1 MSIVSGDPDT
11 RNGESKTRNCPTGKN
26 SMSSIRNYPKRA
38 VCTIFSLACYLSAHE
53 NMTIFCIEAFIT
65 TLTCVESD
73 AFQHMNRQVMSDNGC
88 RQISQ
93 IEVLLDKLSDTD
105 FKFYVRANVVSSK

>member
-1 MSIVSGDPDT
+1 M
-11 RNGESKTRNCPTGKN
+11 
-26 SMSSIRNYPKRA
+26 
-38 VCTIFSLACYLSAHE
+38 
-53 NMTIFCIEAFIT
+53 
-65 TLTCVESD
+65 ESD
-73 AFQHMNRQVMSDNGC
+73 ALQHMNRQVMSDNGC

>member
-1 MSIVSGDPDT
+1 MLIVSGDPDI
-11 RNGESKTRNCPTGKN
+11 RNGESKTCNCPTGKN
-26 SMSSIRNYPKRA
+26 SMSPIRNHPKTA

-53 NMTIFCIEAFIT
+53 NMMIFCIEAFMT

-73 AFQHMNRQVMSDNGC
+73 AFQHMNRQVMGDHDNGC

-93 IEVLLDKLSDTD
+93 MKVLLDKLSDTD
-105 FKFYVRANVVSSK
+105 FKFYV

>member
-1 MSIVSGDPDT
+1 
-11 RNGESKTRNCPTGKN
+11 
-26 SMSSIRNYPKRA
+26 MSSIRNYPKRA

-65 TLTCVESD
+65 TLTCAESD

-105 FKFYVRANVVSSK
+105 FKFYV

>member
-1 MSIVSGDPDT
+1 MIQTLGTEKARPAIAPQV
-11 RNGESKTRNCPTGKN
+11 K
-26 SMSSIRNYPKRA
+26 IRCLPSE
-38 VCTIFSLACYLSAHE
+38 TILKEPFVQFCLWRVTCLH
-53 NMTIFCIEAFIT
+53 MIFCIEAFIM

-105 FKFYVRANVVSSK
+105 FKFYV